1 MTFRSMTSFAIFACF
16 AARSIALGAEK
27 DPRVYEMRTYF
38 AAPGKLDKLEAR
50 FRDHTTKL
58 FEKHG
63 MTNVGY
69 WVPIDN
75 PENKLIYILAFPD
88 SKARTQ
94 SWRAFS
100 TDPDWQKVRKETE
113 SAGSLVTKPESVLMS
128 ATDYSPAIKPSQE
141 SGRVFELRIYTASKG
156 NLENLNARF
165 RDHTLKLFDKHG
177 MSSIGY
183 WVPVK
188 GQKGSEDTLIYLL
201 AHKSVDQA
209 KASFDS
215 FRKDPEWIE
224 ARKASEEKAG
234 GSLTM
239 KDGIKSV
246 FMKSTDFSPIK

>member
-1 MTFRSMTSFAIFACF
+1 
-16 AARSIALGAEK
+16 
-27 DPRVYEMRTYF
+27 
-38 AAPGKLDKLEAR
+38 
-50 FRDHTTKL
+50 
-58 FEKHG
+58 
-63 MTNVGY
+63 
-69 WVPIDN
+69 
-75 PENKLIYILAFPD
+75 
-88 SKARTQ
+88 
-94 SWRAFS
+94 
-100 TDPDWQKVRKETE
+100 
-113 SAGSLVTKPESVLMS
+113 LMS